1 MVTLMEATKEQI
13 IEFLEGI
20 TDPEIP
26 VVNIV
31 ELGIVRDVHYESDSL
46 QVDITP
52 TYSGCP
58 AMKVIEDSI
67 YATLQEKG
75 FENISVKTVF
85 SPPWTTDWLTDQA
98 KQKLKDYGIAPPE
111 KSGNPTWMPFSN
123 ANKKVPCPFCCT
135 GSPGGAGR
143 SSLLPGEIRA
153 GGQAVAGRRSHA
165 APSPHVVARSVA
177 RSCPSCG
184 GSNEA
189 ISLTGTPR
197 PGPRIRLPPQG
208 TLSIFVENGE
218 GWG

>member
-26 VVNIV
+26 VLNIV

-98 KQKLKDYGIAPPE
+98 KQKLRDYGIAPPE

-123 ANKKVPCPFCCT
+123 ANKKVPCPFCDSAQT
-135 GSPGGAGR
+135 ELTSEFGSTACK
-143 SSLLPGEIRA
+143 SLYYCNNCQQPFEHFKCI
-153 GGQAVAGRRSHA
+153 
-165 APSPHVVARSVA
+165 
-177 RSCPSCG
+177 
-184 GSNEA
+184 
-189 ISLTGTPR
+189 
-197 PGPRIRLPPQG
+197 
-208 TLSIFVENGE
+208 
-218 GWG
+218 